1 MKRFG
6 SRKIS
11 LLVSIATLFVVALAS
26 CSWGSVPTRHAA
38 TPVKLLPPKHGV
50 YEAAFPDFG
59 PNESMVDGSRIR
71 TFEQQSGKR
80 IVWAYFSNNWF
91 KGIEFPTDK
100 VNAIVDQGVV
110 PFIRMMPRSN
120 WHGYGQDKNYSMQR
134 IIDGNFDGALRQWCR
149 DAAATDTALMVEF
162 GTEVNG
168 NWFPWNGK
176 YNGGGETDG
185 YGDPRYP
192 DGAERFRDAYRHI
205 EDLCNAEGANNITWV
220 FHVDAE
226 PSPNTSWNAMDLYYP
241 GDRYVDWL
249 GISVYGPQKPG
260 EQWRPFTPIMDR
272 GYKKLAEVAPDKPIA
287 LLEFGAVKEDSN
299 NNQAEWIAAAL
310 KSIASDRYP
319 RLKAI
324 SYWSSRW
331 SNGDGSVSNMRIDA
345 SAATERAFR
354 DGIASDFFTTTPRF
368 STSG

>member
-6 SRKIS
+6 SGS
-11 LLVSIATLFVVALAS
+11 LAVLLSVTAVFVFMLAA
-26 CSWGSVPTRHAA
+26 CSWGSVPQHRAA
-38 TPVKLLPPKHGV
+38 SPVKLLPPAHGV
-50 YEAAFPDFG
+50 YEAAFPEFG
-59 PNESMVDGSRIR
+59 PNESQVDGTRIR
-71 TFEQQSGKR
+71 TFEQQSGKP

-91 KGIEFPTDK
+91 NGIQFPADK
-100 VNAIVDQGVV
+100 VTAITDEHVI

-120 WHGYGQDKNYSMQR
+120 WHGYGQDKNYSMQN
-134 IIDGNFDGALRQWCR
+134 IIDGKFDSPLRQWCR

-176 YNGGGETDG
+176 YNGAGETNG
-185 YGDPRYP
+185 YGDPHYP
-192 DGAERFRDAYRHI
+192 DGPERFRDAYRHI
-205 EDLCNAEGANNITWV
+205 EDICNAEGARNITWV

-226 PSPNTSWNAMDLYYP
+226 PSPMTSWNAMDLYYP

-272 GYKKLAEVAPDKPIA
+272 GYKKLTAVASDKPIA

-299 NNQAEWIAAAL
+299 DNQAEWIHAAL
-310 KSIASDRYP
+310 QSIGSGRYP
-319 RLKAI
+319 R
-324 SYWSSRW
+324 
-331 SNGDGSVSNMRIDA
+331 SNGDGSVSNMRISA
-345 SAATERAFR
+345 SQDTERTFR
-354 DGIASDFFTTTPRF
+354 KDIASDFFVTTPRF